1 MIKALTGTLYATPE
15 VSPRSSPTFGQLDAE
30 RSGRVNVIE
39 GVPEAPTVTDA
50 RGKVEL
56 ELRSPIV
63 SFEGELRQERRL
75 TLTEG
80 LEQFQGV
87 PRPFSEEKQNSEMS
101 VLSHSRQSPA
111 IVHGGER
118 DAGGEYSQPF
128 SALSNFHGGDRGLDR
143 GSSTIPSPPFNPQLD
158 DHLPGRRDSTIR
170 KVQFIILLLCLT
182 NRCTKDSMRT
192 FLLGLGERME
202 EMLLN
207 VTPSVQKSV
216 RGIRPT
222 RRASPWVPPWE
233 RAGQLTRTLLP
244 SQGMVGIACSK
255 MVRMKLR
262 DPRVLLC
269 RVGKMVIPRCHR

>member
-15 VSPRSSPTFGQLDAE
+15 VSPRSSPIFGQLDAE
-30 RSGRVNVIE
+30 RSGRVNVTE

-143 GSSTIPSPPFNPQLD
+143 GSSTIPSPPFQPTA
-158 DHLPGRRDSTIR
+158 GRSPAGTAGFHDPESAVHHFAFVPNESVY
-170 KVQFIILLLCLT
+170 KGF
-182 NRCTKDSMRT
+182 NE
-192 FLLGLGERME
+192 GERME

-233 RAGQLTRTLLP
+233 RAGQPTRTLLP
-244 SQGMVGIACSK
+244 SQGMDGIACSK

-269 RVGKMVIPRCHR
+269 RVGKMVIPRCHRW